1 MSHVDE
7 GRLHA
12 FLDGALSAADPADAE
27 RVELHL
33 AACADCRAK
42 LDEAA
47 RLRDEAAA
55 LLGVAQPRAFAMP
68 LFDAIRARADEIAAA
83 DAADGSDPGGTDGRG
98 DARPLTAR
106 SGRNRRAFFASPF
119 NGFAW
124 AATIVLAVGLG
135 WLLRDTSLDSDL
147 RPMTD
152 ISGRPVQVSVP
163 ASADADGDGDAE
175 ARALAS
181 TGAAAAQPAE
191 EPLERI
197 AASEAPLA
205 PRTQSV
211 GPPDATPRPTTERAE
226 YDVAPDEAAGADISI
241 EQYAVEE
248 DAAEVRSSRR
258 PAEEMPM
265 LAGEP
270 VGERQA
276 AATPPARRMAPPAAQ
291 PPAAAADAMVG
302 AAAAERPVDGWR
314 TIAPADA
321 DRVAEGEL
329 VVIPGA
335 RITAA
340 ATRGSGPYLEVR
352 TVQRTSRGETIEVL
366 QRRVVDDEALGLES
380 ANRAEASLDEA
391 APTRTV
397 RRGNWTVTISGA
409 VDDDR
414 LKELL
419 DDLP

>member
-27 RVELHL
+27 RVELHV

-42 LDEAA
+42 LDEAG

-68 LFDAIRARADEIAAA
+68 SFDAIRARAEEIAAA
-83 DAADGSDPGGTDGRG
+83 EATDSSDAVGTASRGG
-98 DARPLTAR
+98 ARPLTGR
-106 SGRNRRAFFASPF
+106 SGRNRRALFASPF

-163 ASADADGDGDAE
+163 ASDDADGDADARE
-175 ARALAS
+175 LGSA
-181 TGAAAAQPAE
+181 GAAPDQTAE
-191 EPLERI
+191 GPLERI
-197 AASEAPLA
+197 PASEGPLA
-205 PRTQSV
+205 SRTQSV
-211 GPPDATPRPTTERAE
+211 DPSGTTPRPAPERAE
-226 YDVAPDEAAGADISI
+226 YDVAPGEAEGADASI

-248 DAAEVRSSRR
+248 QVGDVASLRR
-258 PAEEMPM
+258 PGEETSM

-270 VGERQA
+270 AGERQA
-276 AATPPARRMAPPAAQ
+276 AATPPTRRMAQPAAP
-291 PPAAAADAMVG
+291 PPAAAADAMAG
-302 AAAAERPVDGWR
+302 AAAGEHPTDGWR
-314 TIAPADA
+314 AIAPADA
-321 DRVAEGEL
+321 ERVAEGEL

-340 ATRGSGPYLEVR
+340 ATRGSGADLEVR

-366 QRRVVDDEALGLES
+366 QRRAVDDEALRLES

-414 LKELL
+414 LQELL

>member
-42 LDEAA
+42 LDDAA

-68 LFDAIRARADEIAAA
+68 SFDAIRARADEIAAA
-83 DAADGSDPGGTDGRG
+83 EAADESDGAGAESRG
-98 DARPLTAR
+98 DAGPLSTR
-106 SGRNRRAFFASPF
+106 SGRNRRALFASPF

-152 ISGRPVQVSVP
+152 IRGRPVQVSVP
-163 ASADADGDGDAE
+163 ASAEADGDVEVAALEPADPAPDQRAE
-175 ARALAS
+175 R
-181 TGAAAAQPAE
+181 
-191 EPLERI
+191 PLERI
-197 AASEAPLA
+197 PAGEAPLA
-205 PRTQSV
+205 SRSEVAESP
-211 GPPDATPRPTTERAE
+211 GATPRPATGRAE
-226 YDVAPDEAAGADISI
+226 YDVAPGEADGADASI
-241 EQYAVEE
+241 ERYAVEE
-248 DAAEVRSSRR
+248 QAADVAPLRRAAEET
-258 PAEEMPM
+258 PA

-270 VGERQA
+270 AGERQA
-276 AATPPARRMAPPAAQ
+276 AAPPARRMA

-302 AAAAERPVDGWR
+302 AAAGEHPADGWR
-314 TIAPADA
+314 AIAPADA
-321 DRVAEGEL
+321 ERLAEGEL

-340 ATRGSGPYLEVR
+340 ATRGSGSDLEVR
-352 TVQRTSRGETIEVL
+352 TVQRTSRGETIELL
-366 QRRVVDDEALGLES
+366 QRRAFDDEALRLES

-414 LKELL
+414 LQELL